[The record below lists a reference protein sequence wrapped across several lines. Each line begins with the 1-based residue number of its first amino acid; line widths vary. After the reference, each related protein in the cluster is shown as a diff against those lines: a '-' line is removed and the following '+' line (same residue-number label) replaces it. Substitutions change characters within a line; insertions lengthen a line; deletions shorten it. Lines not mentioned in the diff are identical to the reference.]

1 MSKEFFIMGATVE
14 MSLYIGLLKTC
25 MNSVAIE
32 EPSGTYKRVDDIK
45 DYIVP

>member
-1 MSKEFFIMGATVE
+1 MSKEFFIMGATVD
-14 MSLYIGLLKTC
+14 